1 MKIKKVIL
9 ENFRCYKERTIIDI
23 DDLTVFIG
31 KNDAGKST
39 ILDALEI
46 FFYDG
51 KGKVKI
57 EKEDLNKEAERER
70 NKDILI
76 GVVFSALPSELI
88 IDSTVPITLEDEY
101 LLNENGDLEIHK
113 IFRDGKL
120 KGTFI
125 FAKHPANDDFI
136 KDLLLK
142 PISELRDFVNQRKLK
157 CEDKRKASLLRKS
170 IRDSYGELT
179 FENIL
184 IPVDK
189 DGMREIWSKISR
201 YLPVYTLFKSDRA
214 NTEGDPEIQDP
225 LKVTVREIIQRPDVQ
240 EKLSEIAEE
249 IKNAVMEIASA
260 TLDELK
266 RINPEV
272 AQELRPDIPDVGKLK
287 WENVFKEI
295 GIVSDDGIPLDKRGS
310 GVRRLVL
317 LSFFSAEVKRRKENN
332 AVNVVYAIEEPE
344 TSQHPDHQKLLIN
357 NFIELSKTGNSQVIL
372 TTHSPSIAQLLP
384 IDSLRLVKK
393 EDNRAI
399 VQSGKDN
406 DNILLGIVE
415 SLGILPTLN
424 KVVVC
429 VEGERDRL
437 FLLDINEYIPELKEI
452 VDLSSK
458 LISIIPMSGSNLR
471 NWIDRYYL
479 ENSSVI
485 EFHLYDRDCDEK
497 YKEAI
502 DKVNSR
508 PDPSFGTLTQ
518 KREIENYIHKSLI
531 EKEFNITI
539 DNEIDWDNENI
550 PVYINRI
557 TGKKVEIVKDILC
570 GKLSKKMTKEMLEE
584 LGTWEEVKGWFEK
597 IKESVSISVPVGA
610 EQNVPQA

>member
-39 ILDALEI
+39 ILDALEV

-57 EKEDLNKEAERER
+57 EKEDLNKEAEREG

-76 GVVFSALPSELI
+76 GIVFSALPSEII
-88 IDSTVPITLEDEY
+88 IDSTVYVTLEDEY
-101 LLNENGDLEIHK
+101 LLNEDGDLEIHK

-136 KDLLLK
+136 KNLLLK
-142 PISELRDFVNQRKLK
+142 PISELRDFVNRHSLE

-170 IRDSYGELT
+170 IRDSYSELI
-179 FENIL
+179 FENIS

-189 DGMREIWSKISR
+189 EGMREIWSKISR
-201 YLPVYTLFKSDRA
+201 YLPVYFLFKSDRA

-225 LKVTVREIIQRPDVQ
+225 LKVTVREIIQRPDIQ

-249 IKNAVMEIASA
+249 VKNAVIEIANA
-260 TLDELK
+260 TLDELE

-272 AQELRPDIPDVGKLK
+272 ARELKPDIPDVGKLK

-357 NFIELSKTGNSQVIL
+357 NFIGLSKTGNSRVIL

-399 VQSGKDN
+399 V
-406 DNILLGIVE
+406 
-415 SLGILPTLN
+415 
-424 KVVVC
+424 
-429 VEGERDRL
+429 
-437 FLLDINEYIPELKEI
+437 
-452 VDLSSK
+452 
-458 LISIIPMSGSNLR
+458 
-471 NWIDRYYL
+471 
-479 ENSSVI
+479 
-485 EFHLYDRDCDEK
+485 
-497 YKEAI
+497 
-502 DKVNSR
+502 
-508 PDPSFGTLTQ
+508 
-518 KREIENYIHKSLI
+518 
-531 EKEFNITI
+531 
-539 DNEIDWDNENI
+539 
-550 PVYINRI
+550 
-557 TGKKVEIVKDILC
+557 
-570 GKLSKKMTKEMLEE
+570 
-584 LGTWEEVKGWFEK
+584 
-597 IKESVSISVPVGA
+597 
-610 EQNVPQA
+610 